1 MYFDFVETP
10 IGIMRIECTDDV
22 VCSMEF
28 LFGTPESSPNPNH
41 LTDDVVFQLSQYFKG
56 RLQTFDLPLYHSG
69 TEFQNQ
75 VWRELENI
83 PYGHIL
89 TYGQLA
95 TKLGD
100 PNKVRAVGAANGKNC
115 LAIVVPCHRV
125 IGASGQLVGYA
136 GGLHRK
142 QWLLQF
148 EKQNISQQTSLF

>member
-10 IGIMRIECTDDV
+10 IGTIKVECTDDFV
-22 VCSMEF
+22 HSIEF
-28 LFGTPESSPNPNH
+28 LFGTPESTPNANH

-56 RLQTFDLPLYHSG
+56 RLQTFDLPLHQSG

-75 VWRELENI
+75 VWQELEDI

-100 PNKVRAVGAANGKNC
+100 PNKVRAVGAANGKNS